1 MHRLMRTLRSALR
14 GKRSLVECVRE
25 PRGNLGF
32 FVPVSI
38 FVLPAILSNQRTI
51 LVFKPLPPFPMKR
64 SGFTLIELLLVI
76 GIIAILAAIVIV
88 AINPTKQLA
97 DARDAQRRSDVNTIL
112 NAIYQYAIDNNGVIP
127 TCIDTTRRGI
137 CTGGS
142 NCASFD
148 SGTDAQV
155 VVGDTDTCD
164 LDVLTG
170 TYLVNLP
177 TDPSGAPAGST
188 AYTGYD
194 VLQLTGN
201 RIQVFAP
208 MDENATISVTR

>member
-1 MHRLMRTLRSALR
+1 
-14 GKRSLVECVRE
+14 
-25 PRGNLGF
+25 
-32 FVPVSI
+32 
-38 FVLPAILSNQRTI
+38 
-51 LVFKPLPPFPMKR
+51 MKR

-97 DARDAQRRSDVNTIL
+97 DARDAQRRSDVNTII
-112 NAIYQYAIDNNGVIP
+112 NAVYQYAIDNNGSMP
-127 TCIDTTRRGI
+127 SCIDTARRGI

-142 NCASFD
+142 NCVSFD
-148 SGTDAQV
+148 PGTDAQV
-155 VVGDTDTCD
+155 VVSSAASCD

-177 TDPSGAPAGST
+177 TDPSGAPTAST

-194 VLQLTGN
+194 LVQSSGG
-201 RIQVFAP
+201 RITVYAP
-208 MDENATISVTR
+208 FDENATISVER